1 MKEIMMKQKGKRII
15 AIIACII
22 FIIFV
27 GILIDKGDITIKIGN
42 ISISGS
48 IEKFN
53 EKLIRFG
60 QSILKS
66 SHFGTTVI
74 MITLIVILGIIVI
87 QIIKTVRMKIKQ
99 ENETE
104 RTKIKEMEKTKR
116 TELKERE
123 KTKRTQ
129 IQYEYD
135 LGKKRGQVSEIN
147 IIDFRKRE

>member
-1 MKEIMMKQKGKRII
+1 MKEIMINHKGKKII
-15 AIIACII
+15 AIIAG
-22 FIIFV
+22 IIFV
-27 GILIDKGDITIKIGN
+27 GILINKGDITIKIGN
-42 ISISGS
+42 ISISGT

-60 QSILKS
+60 KSILKS

-74 MITLIVILGIIVI
+74 IITLIVILGIIII

-99 ENETE
+99 KNETE
-104 RTKIKEMEKTKR
+104 RTKIEEKEKTKR
-116 TELKERE
+116 TEIKEKE

-135 LGKKRGQVSEIN
+135 LGRKRGQVPEIN

>member
-1 MKEIMMKQKGKRII
+1 MKEIMMKQKGKKII
-15 AIIACII
+15 AIIAG
-22 FIIFV
+22 IIFV
-27 GILIDKGDITIKIGN
+27 GILINKGDITIKIGN
-42 ISISGS
+42 ISISGT

-60 QSILKS
+60 KSILKS

-74 MITLIVILGIIVI
+74 IITLIVILGIIII
-87 QIIKTVRMKIKQ
+87 QIIKTVRVKIKQ
-99 ENETE
+99 KNETE
-104 RTKIKEMEKTKR
+104 RTKIEEKKKTKR
-116 TELKERE
+116 TEIKEKE

-135 LGKKRGQVSEIN
+135 LGRKRGQVPEIN

>member
-1 MKEIMMKQKGKRII
+1 MKEIMMKQKGKKII
-15 AIIACII
+15 AIIAG
-22 FIIFV
+22 IIFV
-27 GILIDKGDITIKIGN
+27 GILINKGDITIKIGN
-42 ISISGS
+42 ISISGT

-60 QSILKS
+60 KSILKS

-74 MITLIVILGIIVI
+74 IITLIVILGIIII
-87 QIIKTVRMKIKQ
+87 QIIKTVRVKIKQ
-99 ENETE
+99 KNETE
-104 RTKIKEMEKTKR
+104 RTKIEEKEKTKR
-116 TELKERE
+116 TEIKEKE

-135 LGKKRGQVSEIN
+135 LGRKRGQVPEIN

>member
-1 MKEIMMKQKGKRII
+1 MKN
-15 AIIACII
+15 
-22 FIIFV
+22 
-27 GILIDKGDITIKIGN
+27 KGDITIKIGN
-42 ISISGS
+42 ISISGT

-60 QSILKS
+60 KSILKS

-74 MITLIVILGIIVI
+74 IITLIVILGIIII

-99 ENETE
+99 KNETE
-104 RTKIKEMEKTKR
+104 RTKIEEKEKTKR
-116 TELKERE
+116 TEIKEKE

-135 LGKKRGQVSEIN
+135 LGRKRGQVPEIN

>member
-1 MKEIMMKQKGKRII
+1 MKEIMMKQKGKKII
-15 AIIACII
+15 AIIAG
-22 FIIFV
+22 IIFV
-27 GILIDKGDITIKIGN
+27 GILINKGDITIKIGN
-42 ISISGS
+42 ISISGT

-60 QSILKS
+60 KNILKS
-66 SHFGTTVI
+66 SHFGMTVI
-74 MITLIVILGIIVI
+74 IITLIVILGIIII

-99 ENETE
+99 KNETE
-104 RTKIKEMEKTKR
+104 RTKIEEKEKTKR
-116 TELKERE
+116 TEIKEKE

-135 LGKKRGQVSEIN
+135 LGRKRGQVPEIN

>member
-1 MKEIMMKQKGKRII
+1 MKEIMMKQKGKKII
-15 AIIACII
+15 AIIAG
-22 FIIFV
+22 IIFV
-27 GILIDKGDITIKIGN
+27 GILINKGDITIKIGN
-42 ISISGS
+42 ISISGT

-60 QSILKS
+60 KSILKS

-74 MITLIVILGIIVI
+74 IITSIVILGIIII

-99 ENETE
+99 KNETE
-104 RTKIKEMEKTKR
+104 RIKIEEEEKTKR
-116 TELKERE
+116 TEVKEKE

-135 LGKKRGQVSEIN
+135 LGRKRGQVPEIN